1 MDLVRGMNVVK
12 AEALLN
18 NLSKR
23 PCLYIKRV
31 LKSAVDSADKLFH
44 IPASGLYI
52 SLIKAD
58 QGPLIKRFR
67 AASMGRASEFLHRTS
82 HIIIELDKIKVP
94 EKKVIVESEKT
105 EKKIAKKTEGT
116 ADDMAVAMQSSAIYT
131 FPLMTLFIGIRFASG
146 LALYWL
152 LFSLYQM
159 VQQYRST
166 GWGGLTPW
174 LKKLNLII

>member
-1 MDLVRGMNVVK
+1 MDLVRGMSVVK

-44 IPASGLYI
+44 IPASSLYI

-58 QGPLIKRFR
+58 QGPIIKRFK

-105 EKKIAKKTEGT
+105 EKKTGEMEKRKQTKTGT
-116 ADDMAVAMQSSAIYT
+116 K
-131 FPLMTLFIGIRFASG
+131 R
-146 LALYWL
+146 
-152 LFSLYQM
+152 
-159 VQQYRST
+159 
-166 GWGGLTPW
+166 
-174 LKKLNLII
+174 KNK

>member
-1 MDLVRGMNVVK
+1 MITKSSARYIRISPRKTRKVMDLVRGMSVVK

-44 IPASGLYI
+44 IPASSLYI

-58 QGPLIKRFR
+58 QGPIIKRFK

-94 EKKVIVESEKT
+94 EKKVALDSEKT
-105 EKKIAKKTEGT
+105 EKKTAKKKLKS
-116 ADDMAVAMQSSAIYT
+116 AVPSSAQAEHKAESK
-131 FPLMTLFIGIRFASG
+131 RK
-146 LALYWL
+146 
-152 LFSLYQM
+152 
-159 VQQYRST
+159 V
-166 GWGGLTPW
+166 
-174 LKKLNLII
+174 KVKEK